1 MRSNKRERK
10 KNMDKNEMIIST
22 EVFAELVQAEEKLQV
37 IKRLLEA
44 DGYMA
49 TSTLKAI
56 LNIEGGKENES
67 V

>member
-1 MRSNKRERK
+1 
-10 KNMDKNEMIIST
+10 MDKNEMIIST
-22 EVFAELVQAEEKLQV
+22 ESFAMIVQMIQSETKLQI

-44 DGYMA
+44 DGYIS

-56 LNIEGGKENES
+56 LNIEGRKENES